1 MGYLMDSN
9 VLIDYVA
16 ERFKHNQLKVLDLI
30 FDEKLRISIITKIE
44 ISGYNGVPGEEAK
57 MIEFLSNTDVIALD
71 ENVASATISLKKKL
85 KIKTP

>member
-1 MGYLMDSN
+1 MDSN

-44 ISGYNGVPGEEAK
+44 ISGYNGVHGEEAK